1 MEIEQTNHQDV
12 AEPDQMASGVAG
24 TGQKNATETGI
35 DEHETREFSSLTGFD
50 RILQGPEDPDG
61 FSCAMAFGQT
71 SGTAQTPEAFTRELS
86 PAPLKK
92 RKKTL
97 VIGMGVLYN
106 GEIKPA
112 VISNHTTAPLVQ
124 DKEEKSEN
132 VEEKSENVEEKSE
145 NVEEMSE
152 NVGEKLEDLILS
164 LYEQQDRMVERATKK
179 IDRLKSQLTAL
190 EEWRRS
196 A

>member
-35 DEHETREFSSLTGFD
+35 DEHETGETNGEFSSLTGFY

-71 SGTAQTPEAFTRELS
+71 AGTAQDPAAFTRKIS
-86 PAPLKK
+86 PASLKK
-92 RKKTL
+92 NRKNKL
-97 VIGMGVLYN
+97 VIGMGILYN
-106 GEIKPA
+106 GEIKP
-112 VISNHTTAPLVQ
+112 VVYKNHTTAPAIQ
-124 DKEEKSEN
+124 DME
-132 VEEKSENVEEKSE
+132 
-145 NVEEMSE
+145 
-152 NVGEKLEDLILS
+152 EKLEDFGEKSEDLIIS

-190 EEWRRS
+190 EEQRRS
-196 A
+196 I

>member
-12 AEPDQMASGVAG
+12 AEPGQITSGVTG
-24 TGQKNATETGI
+24 TGQKNETETGI
-35 DEHETREFSSLTGFD
+35 KEHQTGENNGEFSSLTGFD

-71 SGTAQTPEAFTRELS
+71 AGTAQNPAVFTRELS
-86 PAPLKK
+86 TASLKK
-92 RKKTL
+92 SRKNKL

-112 VISNHTTAPLVQ
+112 VNRSHTTAPVVQ
-124 DKEEKSEN
+124 DKED
-132 VEEKSENVEEKSE
+132 KSE

-152 NVGEKLEDLILS
+152 DVGEKLEDLIIS

-179 IDRLKSQLTAL
+179 IDRLNSRLTAL
-190 EEWRRS
+190 EEQRR
-196 A
+196 

>member
-1 MEIEQTNHQDV
+1 MEIDQTNHQDV

-35 DEHETREFSSLTGFD
+35 DEHETGETNGEFSSLTGFY

-71 SGTAQTPEAFTRELS
+71 AGTAQDPAAFTRKIS
-86 PAPLKK
+86 PASLKK
-92 RKKTL
+92 NRKNKL
-97 VIGMGVLYN
+97 VIGMGILYN
-106 GEIKPA
+106 GEIKP
-112 VISNHTTAPLVQ
+112 VVYKNHTTAPAIQ
-124 DKEEKSEN
+124 DMEETSEN
-132 VEEKSENVEEKSE
+132 VEEKLEIFG
-145 NVEEMSE
+145 EM
-152 NVGEKLEDLILS
+152 LEDLIIS

-179 IDRLKSQLTAL
+179 IDRLNSRLTAL

-196 A
+196 V

>member
-1 MEIEQTNHQDV
+1 MEIESINHQDV

-35 DEHETREFSSLTGFD
+35 DEHETGKFSSLTGFEST
-50 RILQGPEDPDG
+50 LQEPENPDG

-71 SGTAQTPEAFTRELS
+71 DGTAQNPAAFTREIS
-86 PAPLKK
+86 SASLKK
-92 RKKTL
+92 SRKNKL

-106 GEIKPA
+106 GEIKP
-112 VISNHTTAPLVQ
+112 VVYKNHTTAPAIQ
-124 DKEEKSEN
+124 DMEETSEN
-132 VEEKSENVEEKSE
+132 VEEKLEVF
-145 NVEEMSE
+145 
-152 NVGEKLEDLILS
+152 GEQLEDLIIS

-179 IDRLKSQLTAL
+179 IDRLNSQLTAL
-190 EEWRRS
+190 KEQKRS